1 MVIDEAG
8 QFTLASSLGALS
20 IAERALLL
28 GDPQQLAPV
37 SQATHA
43 TAVDES
49 VLGHVMQRAA
59 TMPSDL
65 GFFLPESYRMHPV
78 LAKAV
83 SALQYEGKLSSFPF
97 TAERLLDGVTPGLL
111 PTPVTHDFA
120 STRSLD
126 EAQKA
131 TELVQDLIGRSWV
144 DADANGPKPAR
155 ALTASDLLVIA
166 PFNDQVR
173 LLRRQLKQV
182 GLGDVSVGTVDK
194 MQGRQAVVTVVSMTT
209 SDGEHLPR
217 GLEFLL
223 SPNRL
228 NVAISRSQWATY
240 LLYSPRLLNVE
251 PRSPEALKRLASF
264 VELIV

>member
-1 MVIDEAG
+1 
-8 QFTLASSLGALS
+8 
-20 IAERALLL
+20 
-28 GDPQQLAPV
+28 
-37 SQATHA
+37 
-43 TAVDES
+43 
-49 VLGHVMQRAA
+49 
-59 TMPSDL
+59 
-65 GFFLPESYRMHPV
+65 
-78 LAKAV
+78 
-83 SALQYEGKLSSFPF
+83 
-97 TAERLLDGVTPGLL
+97 
-111 PTPVTHDFA
+111 
-120 STRSLD
+120 
-126 EAQKA
+126 
-131 TELVQDLIGRSWV
+131 
-144 DADANGPKPAR
+144 
-155 ALTASDLLVIA
+155 LTASDLLVIA